1 MRNAFVRL
9 MTATRDTG
17 NFQPPER
24 IDLILSHKKCVVFA
38 YIVNI
43 RDN

>member
-9 MTATRDTG
+9 MTAKCDVG
-17 NFQPPER
+17 HFKPLKQ
-24 IDLILSHKKCVVFA
+24 IGLILAHKLFLVFA

-43 RDN
+43 CDN